1 MKIIG
6 KDKGRAPKAWCLIQN
21 SKTGHF
27 YVGYD
32 GDWPVHGNAA
42 QVQAKVDEAK
52 AFIAANSRPVL
63 LPKAE
68 FPGHFDFRK
77 KLEDMPAEY
86 QKARKL
92 YDAYAASQYAQRQW
106 DLQDTIAHC
115 VPLDHMP
122 VFKDELRFIGYT
134 RGRSSVTMQFESSN
148 GQTIEFGPSGIDG
161 LIKGII
167 EGECTPTHLSGT
179 YEVKEDW
186 DSAAQEYK
194 TIKQVPR
201 GKGIEAVFKITK
213 KGQNVYAELTEL

>member
-6 KDKGRAPKAWCLIQN
+6 KDKAKAPKAWCLIQN
-21 SKTGHF
+21 SKTGHY

-32 GDWPVHGNAA
+32 GDWPVHGNFE
-42 QVQAKVDEAK
+42 QVTAKVEEAK
-52 AFIAANSRPVL
+52 AYVSACPRPVVL
-63 LPKAE
+63 AKVP
-68 FPGHFDFRK
+68 FPGHLDWRK
-77 KLEDMPAEY
+77 KLEDAPAEY
-86 QKARKL
+86 QEARKL
-92 YDAYAASQYAQRQW
+92 YDAYAASEYAASQW
-106 DLQDTIAHC
+106 DRQDTIAHC

-179 YEVKEDW
+179 YVEQKW
-186 DSAAQEYK
+186 DSKAEVYVSV
-194 TIKQVPR
+194 THPR